1 MPSDRPTEPNR
12 HTLLATI
19 ALILGGVGIGITEF
33 VTMGLLPQ
41 IAQGLHASIPQAGYA
56 ISAYAVGVVVGA
68 PVLAAWGAPRP
79 RKGLL
84 LGLAAAIVVG
94 NVLSALAPT
103 YETLLVARVLAGVPH
118 GAYFGVASLVAID
131 LSPPGQSGRAVGRVM
146 LGIPIANLVGVPLV
160 TWMGQAIGWR
170 SGYWTVAVVALAAT
184 ALIAVFVPHSDPP
197 DGASVWNELRAFGSV
212 QVALTFLAGS
222 IGFGGMFAMYSYVA
236 PLITDVS
243 GATEAMVPIALFAF
257 GLGGLL
263 GNTVGGRL
271 ADWSIL
277 RSIVLSSMAMA
288 VVLVALA
295 LTARWFVA
303 AVALIFLASAVAGCL
318 AVAVMMRLITVARS
332 AQTLGAASSHASLNI
347 ANALGAWLGGV
358 VIARGHGYTAPSLVG
373 AALALGGLAVF
384 GLSILKHR
392 RDMRHRQRGQ

>member
-1 MPSDRPTEPNR
+1 MSPVPYDRPIAPAR
-12 HTLLATI
+12 PALVATI
-19 ALILGGVGIGITEF
+19 ALILGGIGIGITEF
-33 VTMGLLPQ
+33 VTMGLLPEV
-41 IAQGLHASIPQAGYA
+41 AAGLHASIPQAGHA

-103 YETLLVARVLAGVPH
+103 YETFLAARVLAGLPH
-118 GAYFGVASLVAID
+118 GAYFGVATLVAID
-131 LSPPGQSGRAVGRVM
+131 LAPAGQSGRAVGRVM

-184 ALIAVFVPHSDPP
+184 GLIALAVPRTGAP
-197 DGASVWNELRAFGSV
+197 DGASVRNELRAFGSV
-212 QVALTFLAGS
+212 QVALTFIAGS

-236 PLITDVS
+236 PLITEVS
-243 GATEAMVPIALFAF
+243 GAPPRLVPLALFAF

-277 RSIVLSSMAMA
+277 RSIVLSSLAMA

-295 LTARWFVA
+295 LTAHWFVA
-303 AVALIFLASAVAGCL
+303 ALSLIFLASCVAGCL
-318 AVAVMMRLITVARS
+318 AVAVMLRLITVARS

-347 ANALGAWLGGV
+347 ANALGAWLGGI
-358 VIARGHGYTAPSLVG
+358 VIARGYGYAAPSLVG

-384 GLSILKHR
+384 GLSIVKHR
-392 RDMRHRQRGQ
+392 RDMRTR